1 MNFKEAMTSLG
12 EVKQYFLDL
21 IVELSDGNICMKNDK
36 FGIMVLNAYCALE
49 MAHKPFQ
56 PLDDIICFEGND

>member
-1 MNFKEAMTSLG
+1 MNFTEAMTSLE

-21 IVELSDGNICMKNDK
+21 LVKLDGEVCLKNDK

-49 MAHKPFQ
+49 VACKPFR
-56 PLDDIICFEGND
+56 PINDIICFEGND